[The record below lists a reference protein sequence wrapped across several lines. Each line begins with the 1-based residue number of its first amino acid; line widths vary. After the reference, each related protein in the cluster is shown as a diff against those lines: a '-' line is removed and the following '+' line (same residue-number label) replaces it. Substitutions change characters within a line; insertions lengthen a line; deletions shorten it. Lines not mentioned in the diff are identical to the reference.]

1 VAETF
6 IDGAV
11 YQNSLRLGPYAV
23 LDLDASSGPNQPR
36 GKDMN
41 DASGPKTG
49 TTAQFDKSTEEKIR
63 IRAYQI
69 FVSRNRMPG
78 RALEDWLQAE
88 RELQPRV

>member
-1 VAETF
+1 
-6 IDGAV
+6 
-11 YQNSLRLGPYAV
+11 
-23 LDLDASSGPNQPR
+23 
-36 GKDMN
+36 MN